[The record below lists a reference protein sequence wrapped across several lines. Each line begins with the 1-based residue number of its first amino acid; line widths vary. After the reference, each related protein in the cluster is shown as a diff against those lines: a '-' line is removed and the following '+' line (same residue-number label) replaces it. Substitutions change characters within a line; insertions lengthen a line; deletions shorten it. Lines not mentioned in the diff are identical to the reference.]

1 LVISFF
7 TQAFS
12 SKPSFKQKSQTM
24 KCKNQFCVVT
34 LTIATILFSCS
45 NDTKNTESNLSQPA
59 ADSAFKKDSII
70 QTPDAT
76 HSSAN
81 SLDWAGTY
89 KGTVPC
95 ADCEGIETTLTI
107 DADSNYVIST
117 QYLGKKKGKGMDKK
131 AHFSWNKEGSVI
143 TLEGIKNAP
152 SQYQVG
158 ENMLIQLDMQG
169 KQITG
174 DNAALYQLIKQPAA
188 AMTTSG
194 KAETTANATLTGR
207 YWKLTELMGKNVEAG
222 TSTKEIFVKFDDK
235 AKKVNGN
242 SGCNNFFGSYETVN
256 DYKINFSKMGSTKM
270 ACPKMDLERDFLNA
284 FEKADSYII
293 KDNKLQLVKARM
305 APLAVFEAAMGK

>member
-1 LVISFF
+1 
-7 TQAFS
+7 
-12 SKPSFKQKSQTM
+12 M
-24 KCKNQFCVVT
+24 KCKNLFCVIT

-59 ADSAFKKDSII
+59 ADSAFKKDSTI
-70 QTPDAT
+70 QTPDIA
-76 HSSAN
+76 HNSAN
-81 SLDWAGTY
+81 SLDWQGTY

-95 ADCEGIETTLTI
+95 ADCEGIETTISI

-131 AHFSWNKEGSVI
+131 GRFSWNKEGSVI

-169 KQITG
+169 KKITG

-188 AMTTSG
+188 AIATSA
-194 KAETTANATLTGR
+194 KTETTVNAALTGT
-207 YWKLTELMGKNVEAG
+207 YWKLTELMGNKVEAG
-222 TSTKEIFVKFDDK
+222 TSTKEIFVKFDNK
-235 AKKVNGN
+235 TKKVNGN
-242 SGCNNFFGSYETVN
+242 SGCNNFFGSYEAVN
-256 DYKINFSKMGSTKM
+256 SYKIKFSKMGSTKM
-270 ACPKMDLERDFLNA
+270 ACPKMDQERDFLNV

-293 KDNKLQLVKARM
+293 KDNKLQLLKARM
-305 APLAVFEAAMGK
+305 APLAIFEAAAER